1 MKKQYDVPLVEVLFV
16 FENDVISTF
25 GHTGKD
31 IYDFDLEE

>member
-25 GHTGKD
+25 DHTGKD